1 MLYSENDL
9 SVRLGDIQI
18 RPGMRVYPIFW
29 MECESSGDPDQFRVV
44 DLNRLFDH
52 SRNERLVTTRSTA
65 ELYYYINDATIDEIK
80 FSRFEMLSI
89 GVGVDY
95 TSKTR
100 KTDGYKHRVVSF
112 DVSDFGS
119 TIFFDK
125 ESAMKQIDKLKAD
138 MDLVRKSDL
147 VDYIWRVKS
156 GTYHMAGDLETLSD
170 RLIRALRSSTCKLSD
185 GYHTF
190 DELYEHRTAL
200 LAALVKNNP
209 LAYKSKKHHDG
220 SMYDNMFIVGI
231 NYDKPI
237 TYHCEMEYWD
247 KFQCKE
253 VENAPEWDGHTPDD
267 VVQRLFE
274 VATSE

>member
-1 MLYSENDL
+1 MSYSENDL
-9 SVRLGDIQI
+9 SARLGDIQI
-18 RPGMRVYPIFW
+18 RPGTRVYPIFW
-29 MECESSGDPDQFRVV
+29 MECESFGDPDKFRVV

-52 SRNERLVTTRSTA
+52 STNERLVTTRSTA
-65 ELYYYINDATIDEIK
+65 GHYYYINNATIDEIK
-80 FSRFEMLSI
+80 FSRFGMSSI

-100 KTDGYKHRVVSF
+100 KTDGYEHRVVSF
-112 DVSDFGS
+112 SVFDFGS

-125 ESAMKQIDKLKAD
+125 ESAMKKIDELKAD
-138 MDLVRKSDL
+138 MDLVRKGDL
-147 VDYIWRVKS
+147 VDYIERVKS
-156 GTYHMAGDLETLSD
+156 ETYHMSEDLETLSD
-170 RLIRALRSSTCKLSD
+170 RLICALRPSTCKLSD

-200 LAALVKNNP
+200 LAVLAKNNP

-220 SMYDNMFIVGI
+220 TMYDNMFIVGI

-253 VENAPEWDGHTPDD
+253 VEYAPEWDGHTPDD

>member
-1 MLYSENDL
+1 MPYSKNDL
-9 SVRLGDIQI
+9 SIHLGDIQI
-18 RPGMRVYPIFW
+18 RPEMRVYPIFW
-29 MECESSGDPDQFRVV
+29 MECESSGDPDQFRTV

-52 SRNERLVTTRSTA
+52 GTNERLVTTRSTTDR
-65 ELYYYINDATIDEIK
+65 YYYINDAIIGDINFGRFGMATIKVVVE
-80 FSRFEMLSI
+80 
-89 GVGVDY
+89 Y

-100 KTDGYKHRVVSF
+100 KTDGYEHRVIDF

-119 TIFFDK
+119 TIFFDR
-125 ESAMKQIDKLKAD
+125 ESAMKKVCELQNSMNTI
-138 MDLVRKSDL
+138 RKGDL
-147 VDYIWRVKS
+147 VDYVQRVKS
-156 GTYHMAGDLETLSD
+156 EDYYMSEDLRKLSD
-170 RLIRALRSSTCKLSD
+170 RLKHALASSECKLSD

-200 LAALVKNNP
+200 LAVLAKNNP

-220 SMYDNMFIVGI
+220 TMYDNMFIVGI

-253 VENAPEWDGHTPDD
+253 VEYAPEWDGHTPDD

>member
-9 SVRLGDIQI
+9 SARLGDIQI
-18 RPGMRVYPIFW
+18 RPGTRVYPIFW
-29 MECESSGDPDQFRVV
+29 MECESFGDPDQFRVV

-52 SRNERLVTTRSTA
+52 STNERLVTTRSTT
-65 ELYYYINDATIDEIK
+65 EHHYYINDATIDEIK
-80 FSRFEMLSI
+80 FSKFGMSSI
-89 GVGVDY
+89 GIGVNY

-100 KTDGYKHRVVSF
+100 KTDGYEHRVVSF
-112 DVSDFGS
+112 SVSDFGS

-125 ESAMKQIDKLKAD
+125 ESAMKKIDELKAD

-147 VDYIWRVKS
+147 VDYIERVKS
-156 GTYHMAGDLETLSD
+156 ETYHMSDDLRTLSD
-170 RLIRALRSSTCKLSD
+170 RLICALRPSTCKLSD

-200 LAALVKNNP
+200 LAVLAKNNP

-220 SMYDNMFIVGI
+220 TMYDNMFIVGI

-253 VENAPEWDGHTPDD
+253 VESAPEWDGHTPDD

>member
-1 MLYSENDL
+1 MPYSANDL
-9 SVRLGDIQI
+9 SVHLGDIQI
-18 RPGMRVYPIFW
+18 RPEMKVYPIFW
-29 MECESSGDPDQFRVV
+29 MECESSGEPDQFRTV

-52 SRNERLVTTRSTA
+52 GTNERLVTTRSTSDR
-65 ELYYYINDATIDEIK
+65 YYYINNAIIGDINFGRFGMTAIK
-80 FSRFEMLSI
+80 VVVE
-89 GVGVDY
+89 Y

-100 KTDGYKHRVVSF
+100 KTDGYEHRVIGF

-125 ESAMKQIDKLKAD
+125 ESAMKKVCELQNSMNTI
-138 MDLVRKSDL
+138 RKGDL
-147 VDYIWRVKS
+147 VDYVQRVKS
-156 GTYHMAGDLETLSD
+156 EDYYMSEDLRKLSD
-170 RLIRALRSSTCKLSD
+170 RLKHALASSECKLSD

-200 LAALVKNNP
+200 LAVLAKNNP

-220 SMYDNMFIVGI
+220 TMYDNMFIVGI

-253 VENAPEWDGHTPDD
+253 VEYAPEWDGHTPDD

>member
-9 SVRLGDIQI
+9 SARLGDIQI
-18 RPGMRVYPIFW
+18 RPGTRVYPIFW
-29 MECESSGDPDQFRVV
+29 MECESFGDPDQFRVV

-52 SRNERLVTTRSTA
+52 STNERLVTTRSTA
-65 ELYYYINDATIDEIK
+65 GHYYYINDATIDEIK
-80 FSRFEMLSI
+80 FSRFGMSSI
-89 GVGVDY
+89 GIGVNY

-100 KTDGYKHRVVSF
+100 KTDGYEHRVVSF
-112 DVSDFGS
+112 SVSDFGS

-125 ESAMKQIDKLKAD
+125 ESAMKKIDELKAD

-147 VDYIWRVKS
+147 VDYIERVKS
-156 GTYHMAGDLETLSD
+156 ETYHMSEDLETLSN
-170 RLIRALRSSTCKLSD
+170 RLICALRPSTCKLSD

-200 LAALVKNNP
+200 LAVLAKNNP

-220 SMYDNMFIVGI
+220 TMYDNMFIVGI

-253 VENAPEWDGHTPDD
+253 VEYAPEWDGHTPDD